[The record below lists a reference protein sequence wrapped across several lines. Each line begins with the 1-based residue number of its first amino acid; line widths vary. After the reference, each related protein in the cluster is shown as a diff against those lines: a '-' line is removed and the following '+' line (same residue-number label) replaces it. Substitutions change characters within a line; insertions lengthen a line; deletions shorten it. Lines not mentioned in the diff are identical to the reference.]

1 MAVRPNEVY
10 KGKHKKRSILGI
22 VLFLLAVLLV
32 GAVVLFYSF
41 QKYLVY
47 GQDGVKLELPILA
60 TPAPVSES
68 GSPQQSGDAQA
79 ELVVEQPD
87 YSSVAT
93 TADADTPVLCALF
106 VPADSVTDEGIKTY
120 QDKMSGYG
128 ATGLV
133 LEVRPDSGQLAYA
146 SDVPMAA
153 SYGLGGTYDLRTKVK
168 ELKEAGVY
176 LAAQINC
183 CADNLLASRN
193 PPIALHNAFGA
204 VFTDAD
210 GNMWLDPYSADVR
223 AYAAALV
230 TELSEM
236 GFDEVLL
243 RGAEMP
249 ITDQLIVYSQTL
261 SFTPTPVSAVSGFAL
276 SVVRATSA
284 CTARV
289 SAVLD
294 SETLHGALTEVTG
307 QEPELF
313 FKIFDRVCCW
323 ADSAW
328 QYGADGETFAPY
340 ITVGDAA
347 ARYTPVVTGVPDGA
361 QSWVLKIIDY
371 TAPDAG

>member
-10 KGKHKKRSILGI
+10 KGKHRKRSILGI
-22 VLFLLAVLLV
+22 ALFILAVLIV

-60 TPAPVSES
+60 TPAPVDES
-68 GSPQQSGDAQA
+68 GNAQQFEDVQA
-79 ELVVEQPD
+79 ELVVDPPD
-87 YSSVAT
+87 YSSVKT
-93 TADADTPVLCALF
+93 TADETTPELRALF
-106 VPADSVTDEGIKTY
+106 VPAESVTDEGIKSY
-120 QDKMSGYG
+120 QDKLSGYG
-128 ATGLV
+128 ANALV
-133 LEVRPDSGQLAYA
+133 IEVRPDSGQLSYA
-146 SDVPMAA
+146 SAVSMAGA
-153 SYGLGGTYDLRTKVK
+153 YGLSGTYDLAAKVK
-168 ELKEAGVY
+168 ELKDSGIY

-193 PPIALHNAFGA
+193 PPIALHNAFGG

-210 GNMWLDPYSADVR
+210 GSMWLDPYNADVR

-249 ITDQLIVYSQTL
+249 NTDQAIVYSQTM

-276 SVVRATSA
+276 SVARATA
-284 CTARV
+284 GCTARV

-294 SETLHGALTEVTG
+294 SQTLHGALTEVTG
-307 QEPELF
+307 QDPELF

-328 QYGADGETFAPY
+328 QYGVDSEIFAPY
-340 ITVGDAA
+340 ITVGDPL
-347 ARYTPVVTGVPDGA
+347 ARYAPVVTYVPEGA
-361 QSWVLKIIDY
+361 RSWVLKIIDY
-371 TAPDAG
+371 TAQDQG

>member
-1 MAVRPNEVY
+1 MAGRPNEVY
-10 KGKHKKRSILGI
+10 KGSHKKRGI
-22 VLFLLAVLLV
+22 AGAVLFILAVLLV
-32 GAVVLFYSF
+32 GAVVMFYSF

-60 TPAPVSES
+60 SAAPAAES

-79 ELVVEQPD
+79 ELVVDQPD

-93 TADADTPVLCALF
+93 TADGDTPALCALF
-106 VPADSVTDEGIKTY
+106 VPAESVTDEGIKSY
-120 QDKMSGYG
+120 QDKMSAWG

-133 LEVRPDSGQLAYA
+133 LEVRPDSGQLVYA
-146 SDVPMAA
+146 SQVSTAS
-153 SYGLGGTYDLRTKVK
+153 SYGLGGTYDLRAKVA
-168 ELKEAGVY
+168 ELKEAGIY

-193 PPIALHNAFGA
+193 PPIALHNAFGG
-204 VFTDAD
+204 VFTDED
-210 GNMWLDPYSADVR
+210 GNMWLDPYNPDTRS
-223 AYAAALV
+223 YAAALV
-230 TELSEM
+230 RELSEM

-249 ITDQLIVYSQTL
+249 ITDQMIVYSQTM
-261 SFTPTPVSAVSGFAL
+261 SFTPTPVSAVSGFVL
-276 SVVRATSA
+276 SVARATAS

-307 QEPELF
+307 QDAELF
-313 FKIFDRVCCW
+313 FKLFDRVCCW

-328 QYGADGETFAPY
+328 QYGVDGETFAPY
-340 ITVGDAA
+340 VTVGDAA
-347 ARYTPVVTGVPDGA
+347 ARYTPVVTYVPEGA
-361 QSWVLKIIDY
+361 RSWVLKIIDY
-371 TAPDAG
+371 TAEGAG

>member
-10 KGKHKKRSILGI
+10 KGKHRKRSILGI
-22 VLFLLAVLLV
+22 ALFILAVLIV

-60 TPAPVSES
+60 TPAPVDES
-68 GSPQQSGDAQA
+68 GNAQQFEDVQA
-79 ELVVEQPD
+79 ELVVDPPD
-87 YSSVAT
+87 YSSVKT
-93 TADADTPVLCALF
+93 TADETTPELRALF
-106 VPADSVTDEGIKTY
+106 VPAESVTDEGIKSY
-120 QDKMSGYG
+120 QDKLSGYG
-128 ATGLV
+128 ANALV
-133 LEVRPDSGQLAYA
+133 IEVRPDSGQLSYA
-146 SDVPMAA
+146 SAVSMAGA
-153 SYGLGGTYDLRTKVK
+153 YGLSGTYDLAAKVK
-168 ELKEAGVY
+168 ELKDSGIY

-193 PPIALHNAFGA
+193 PPIALHNAFGG

-210 GNMWLDPYSADVR
+210 GSMWLDPYNADVR

-243 RGAEMP
+243 RGAEIP
-249 ITDQLIVYSQTL
+249 NTDQAIVYSQTM

-276 SVVRATSA
+276 SVARATA
-284 CTARV
+284 GCTARV

-294 SETLHGALTEVTG
+294 SQTLHGALTEVTG
-307 QEPELF
+307 QDPELF

-328 QYGADGETFAPY
+328 QYGVDSEIFAPY
-340 ITVGDAA
+340 ITVGDPL
-347 ARYTPVVTGVPDGA
+347 ARYAPVVTYVPEGA
-361 QSWVLKIIDY
+361 RSWVLKIIDY
-371 TAPDAG
+371 TAQDKS